1 MPGIILFSIFYGIGF
16 GGRNP
21 LLTSIRGDY
30 FDRSTFATL
39 FGISGIVINI
49 GTVISPVLSG
59 YLFDVKGDYTFAF
72 VVLGILAIFGSI
84 LSLLLPKKDY

>member
-1 MPGIILFSIFYGIGF
+1 MQGIILFAVVYGIGF

-39 FGISGIVINI
+39 FGISGLVINI
-49 GTVISPVLSG
+49 GTVLSPVLSG
-59 YLFDVKGDYTFAF
+59 YLFDVRGDYTFAF
-72 VVLGILAIFGSI
+72 IVLGILAVFGSI